1 MNLYDSIENPMEDSE
16 KLIQLIDF
24 YIKSDAPKR
33 EIYNRLIS
41 GIKNRY
47 FDKEKY
53 IKDYENLIV
62 KPTRDELY
70 KNIEKRINLNEELF
84 GENSLILK
92 NVFKEC
98 PTYDEL

>member
-41 GIKNRY
+41 GIKNR
-47 FDKEKY
+47 
-53 IKDYENLIV
+53 
-62 KPTRDELY
+62 
-70 KNIEKRINLNEELF
+70 
-84 GENSLILK
+84 
-92 NVFKEC
+92 
-98 PTYDEL
+98 